1 MSKENKESLTLG
13 TIQNVLQIIDVCSK
27 RGAFRAEELE
37 EVGKTFN
44 QLKGFVEHV
53 TKQQQ
58 ENKDAPTQ
66 AAPIQQAAP
75 VEKTI

>member
-1 MSKENKESLTLG
+1 MSEENKESLTLG

-44 QLKGFVEHV
+44 QLKAFVEYV
-53 TKQQQ
+53 TKQEQ
-58 ENKDAPTQ
+58 ENKEAPAQ
-66 AAPIQQAAP
+66 VKEP

>member
-1 MSKENKESLTLG
+1 MSEENKESLTLG

-44 QLKGFVEHV
+44 QLKAFVEYV
-53 TKQQQ
+53 TKHEQ
-58 ENKDAPTQ
+58 ENKEVSAQ
-66 AAPIQQAAP
+66 AVKEP
-75 VEKTI
+75 VKELIEKTI

>member
-1 MSKENKESLTLG
+1 MSEENKESLTLG
-13 TIQNVLQIIDVCSK
+13 TIQSVLQIIDVCSK

-44 QLKGFVEHV
+44 QLKTFVEYV
-53 TKQQQ
+53 SKQEQ
-58 ENKDAPTQ
+58 ENKEAPAQ
-66 AAPIQQAAP
+66 AKEP

>member
-1 MSKENKESLTLG
+1 MSEENKESLTLG

-44 QLKGFVEHV
+44 QLKAFVEYV

-58 ENKDAPTQ
+58 ESKEAP
-66 AAPIQQAAP
+66 APVQEP
-75 VEKTI
+75 VEKAI

>member
-1 MSKENKESLTLG
+1 MSEENKESLTLG

-44 QLKGFVEHV
+44 QLKAFVEYV
-53 TKQQQ
+53 TKQQR
-58 ENKDAPTQ
+58 ENKEASAQ
-66 AAPIQQAAP
+66 AAPVQEP

>member
-1 MSKENKESLTLG
+1 MSEENKESLTLG

-44 QLKGFVEHV
+44 QLKAFIEYV

-58 ENKDAPTQ
+58 QNKEVSAQ
-66 AAPIQQAAP
+66 AAKEPVKEL

>member
-1 MSKENKESLTLG
+1 MSEENKDSLTLG

-44 QLKGFVEHV
+44 QLKAFVKYV
-53 TKQQQ
+53 TTQEQ
-58 ENKDAPTQ
+58 ENKEVP
-66 AAPIQQAAP
+66 PP
-75 VEKTI
+75 VQEPAEKTI

>member
-1 MSKENKESLTLG
+1 MSEENKDSLTLG

-44 QLKGFVEHV
+44 QLKAFVEYV
-53 TKQQQ
+53 TRQQQ
-58 ENKDAPTQ
+58 QNKEVSA
-66 AAPIQQAAP
+66 QAAP
-75 VEKTI
+75 VQEPVEKAI

>member
-1 MSKENKESLTLG
+1 MSEENKESLTLG
-13 TIQNVLQIIDVCSK
+13 TIQIVLQIIDVCSK

-44 QLKGFVEHV
+44 QLKAFVEYV
-53 TKQQQ
+53 TKQEQ
-58 ENKDAPTQ
+58 ENKEAPAQTKEL
-66 AAPIQQAAP
+66 

>member
-1 MSKENKESLTLG
+1 MSEENKESLTLG
-13 TIQNVLQIIDVCSK
+13 TIQSVLQIIDVCSK

-44 QLKGFVEHV
+44 QLKAFVEYV

-58 ENKDAPTQ
+58 ESKEAP
-66 AAPIQQAAP
+66 APVQEP

>member
-1 MSKENKESLTLG
+1 MSEENKDSLTLG

-44 QLKGFVEHV
+44 QLKGFVEYV

-58 ENKDAPTQ
+58 QNKEVSAQ
-66 AAPIQQAAP
+66 AANEPVKEL

>member
-1 MSKENKESLTLG
+1 MSEENKDSLTLG

-44 QLKGFVEHV
+44 QLKAFVEYV
-53 TKQQQ
+53 TKQQR
-58 ENKDAPTQ
+58 ENKEVSA
-66 AAPIQQAAP
+66 QAAP
-75 VEKTI
+75 VQESVEKAI

>member
-1 MSKENKESLTLG
+1 MSEENKESLTLG

-44 QLKGFVEHV
+44 QLKAFVEYV

-58 ENKDAPTQ
+58 ESKEAP
-66 AAPIQQAAP
+66 APAQDL
-75 VEKTI
+75 VEKAI

>member
-1 MSKENKESLTLG
+1 MSEENKDSLTLG

-44 QLKGFVEHV
+44 QLKAFVEYV
-53 TKQQQ
+53 TRQQQ
-58 ENKDAPTQ
+58 QNKEVSA
-66 AAPIQQAAP
+66 QAAP
-75 VEKTI
+75 VQESVEKAI

>member
-1 MSKENKESLTLG
+1 MSEENKDSLTLG

-44 QLKGFVEHV
+44 QLKAFIEYV

-58 ENKDAPTQ
+58 QNKEVSAQ
-66 AAPIQQAAP
+66 AAKEPVKEL

>member
-1 MSKENKESLTLG
+1 MSEENKDSLTLG

-44 QLKGFVEHV
+44 QLKAFVEYV

-58 ENKDAPTQ
+58 ESKEAP
-66 AAPIQQAAP
+66 APVQEP

>member
-1 MSKENKESLTLG
+1 MSEENKDSLTLG

-44 QLKGFVEHV
+44 QLRVFLEYV

-58 ENKDAPTQ
+58 QNKEAPAQ
-66 AAPIQQAAP
+66 AAKEPGQEP
-75 VEKTI
+75 VEKAI